1 MQSALI
7 SNMSNMSNMVFVKEY
22 QLFLLYNLHVGIYF
36 VSTINTWESTIL
48 FVKSHRAGVIKNKEC
63 EFVT

>member
-1 MQSALI
+1 
-7 SNMSNMSNMVFVKEY
+7 
-22 QLFLLYNLHVGIYF
+22 VGIYF
-36 VSTINTWESTIL
+36 VSTINTWESTIV